1 MKLKKLIASVLSAT
15 MLSAMIVMPVRAE
28 TSTWWELDNTALTS
42 YSNASNGSLV
52 AMTKAGGGKAAGLVL
67 IARAKALAEEF
78 GLLWS
83 GGSDYHGAV
92 KPDVR
97 MGVGSREGT
106 TPNIP
111 DEYGEKLRAE
121 AALG

>member
-1 MKLKKLIASVLSAT
+1 MTPVWAHPLQYMDETA
-15 MLSAMIVMPVRAE
+15 VRA
-28 TSTWWELDNTALTS
+28 ALPQ
-42 YSNASNGSLV
+42 AV
-52 AMTKAGGGKAAGLVL
+52 EAGLAGMEVMHSSYDGETV
-67 IARAKALAEEF
+67 AHAKALAEEF